1 MLDRG
6 LAASLGLALAPSL
19 PGLWERWTA
28 PGGAFEH
35 GPLALP
41 LAAAVAWGRRERL
54 PPPRPAP
61 PALPLVAACGWAL
74 LAARLEAAPGLE
86 ALAWSCLLG
95 ATVLARGGAA
105 WLRTLAGPLLFVVAF
120 LVPWPQLLVAPLAH
134 ALKGAAAD
142 LAARL
147 LDGVGVPVVRVGTA
161 LHLRAATLTVD
172 EACGGL
178 RGLLGVLAL
187 ASLLAL
193 LEPDRRRRWTALAL
207 AVPAAVL
214 GNAVRVALLVA
225 LVDQGVESALRGPL
239 HAATGLLVYLVAF
252 GLLAGAACLVPRA
265 PGPAPSPAAPPTPG
279 PPGRSGVVLGV
290 LLGVVGGAAVAGL
303 CAAVRPASAAPGEAR
318 LGARV
323 PATLAG
329 WAGVELALPE
339 RAAAVLGSDDLLARR
354 YTRPG
359 RAPVDL
365 YVVLARREPW
375 RAWHHPAW
383 CFEGEGFALER
394 DEDAPSPAGLGG
406 GRWLAQRFRRGPL
419 VVTVRAGIAV
429 DGAFVDDPRD
439 PTAGL
444 ARLLARRLLT
454 LRGRTAALVRLSAA
468 GPEAEAA
475 VQAFADEALPEAVAA
490 LRPPG

>member
-19 PGLWERWTA
+19 PGLWARWTV
-28 PGGAFEH
+28 PDGAFEH

-41 LAAAVAWGRRERL
+41 LAAAVVWGRRL
-54 PPPRPAP
+54 PPPRLTPR
-61 PALPLVAACGWAL
+61 ALPLVAACGWGL

-86 ALAWSCLLG
+86 ALAWCGLLA
-95 ATVLARGGAA
+95 ATLLARGGGA
-105 WLRTLAGPLLFVVAF
+105 WLRALAGPLLFVVAF

-134 ALKGAAAD
+134 ALKGLAAD

-147 LDGVGVPVVRVGTA
+147 LEGVGIPVVRVGAA

-187 ASLLAL
+187 AALLAL

-207 AVPAAVL
+207 ALPAAVL
-214 GNAVRVALLVA
+214 GNVVRVALLVA

-239 HAATGLLVYLVAF
+239 HAATGLVVYLVAF
-252 GLLAGAACLVPRA
+252 GLLAGATRLVPRA
-265 PGPAPSPAAPPTPG
+265 PAPAPSAPPAPG
-279 PPGRSGVVLGV
+279 PPGRGGSP
-290 LLGVVGGAAVAGL
+290 LLLLVAGAALAGL
-303 CAAVRPASAAPGEAR
+303 VAAVWPAAPVAEEAR
-318 LGARV
+318 LGALV

-329 WAGVELALPE
+329 RWTSVGLELPE
-339 RAAAVLGSDDLLARR
+339 RAATVLGSDDLLARR
-354 YTRPG
+354 YARPG
-359 RAPVDL
+359 ASPVDL

-383 CFEGEGFALER
+383 CFEGEGFTLER
-394 DEDAPSPAGLGG
+394 DDDAPSPAGLEDG

-419 VVTVRAGIAV
+419 VVAVRAGIAV

-454 LRGRTAALVRLSAA
+454 LRGRTAALVRLSATGA
-468 GPEAEAA
+468 DAEGA
-475 VQAFADEALPEAVAA
+475 VQAFADEALAQAVAA
-490 LRPPG
+490 LRAPE

>member
-1 MLDRG
+1 VLDRG

-19 PGLWERWTA
+19 PGLWARWTV
-28 PGGAFEH
+28 PDGAFEH

-41 LAAAVAWGRRERL
+41 LAAAVVWSRRDRL
-54 PPPRPAP
+54 PPARLTPM
-61 PALPLVAACGWAL
+61 ALPLVAACGWWL
-74 LAARLEAAPGLE
+74 VAARLAAAPGLE

-95 ATVLARGGAA
+95 ATVLARGGRA
-105 WLRTLAGPLLFVVAF
+105 WLRALAGPLLFVVAF
-120 LVPWPQLLVAPLAH
+120 LVPWPQLLVSPLAH
-134 ALKGAAAD
+134 ALKGVAAD

-147 LDGVGVPVVRVGTA
+147 LDALGVPVVRVGAA

-187 ASLLAL
+187 AALLAL

-239 HAATGLLVYLVAF
+239 HAATGLVVYLIAF
-252 GLLAGAACLVPRA
+252 GLLAGATWLVPRSPA
-265 PGPAPSPAAPPTPG
+265 QEPAPAPLPEGG
-279 PPGRSGVVLGV
+279 PPGRGGP
-290 LLGVVGGAAVAGL
+290 LLSLVGGAALAGL
-303 CAAVRPASAAPGEAR
+303 VVAAWPAAPVAEEAR

-323 PATLAG
+323 PSTLAG
-329 WAGVELALPE
+329 RWTSVELELPA
-339 RAAAVLGSDDLLARR
+339 RAAAVLGSDELLARR
-354 YTRPG
+354 YARPG
-359 RAPVDL
+359 LPPVDL

-394 DEDAPSPAGLGG
+394 DDDAPPPAGLEDG
-406 GRWLAQRFRRGPL
+406 GRWLAQRFRRGSL
-419 VVTVRAGIAV
+419 VVAVRAGIAV

-454 LRGRTAALVRLSAA
+454 LRGRTAALVRLSAT
-468 GPEAEAA
+468 GPEPEAA

-490 LRPPG
+490 LRAPE

>member
-1 MLDRG
+1 MLDRA

-19 PGLWERWTA
+19 PGLWARWTA

-41 LAAAVAWGRRERL
+41 LAAAAVWSRRDRL
-54 PPPRPAP
+54 PPPRVTPA
-61 PALPLVAACGWAL
+61 ALPLVAACGWGL
-74 LAARLEAAPGLE
+74 VAARLEAAPGLE
-86 ALAWSCLLG
+86 ALAWACLLA
-95 ATVLARGGAA
+95 ATVLARGGLA
-105 WLRTLAGPLLFVVAF
+105 WLRALAGPLLFVAAF
-120 LVPWPQLLVAPLAH
+120 LVPWPQLLVSPLAH
-134 ALKGAAAD
+134 ALKAVAAD

-147 LDGVGVPVVRVGTA
+147 LDGVGVPVVRVGAA

-187 ASLLAL
+187 AALLAL

-225 LVDQGVESALRGPL
+225 LVDQGVESALTGPL

-252 GLLAGAACLVPRA
+252 GLLAGATWLVPRSPA
-265 PGPAPSPAAPPTPG
+265 QRPPPPAPAAQ
-279 PPGRSGVVLGV
+279 PGRRATP
-290 LLGVVGGAAVAGL
+290 LLALVGAASLAGLVAGVWP
-303 CAAVRPASAAPGEAR
+303 APAVAEAR
-318 LGARV
+318 RLEALV

-329 WAGVELALPE
+329 RWTSVGLELPA
-339 RAAAVLGSDDLLARR
+339 RAAAVLGCDDLLARR
-354 YTRPG
+354 YARPG
-359 RAPVDL
+359 RPPVDL

-383 CFEGEGFALER
+383 CFEGEGFAFER
-394 DEDAPSPAGLGG
+394 DEDAPPPAGLADG

-419 VVTVRAGIAV
+419 VVAVRAGIAV

-439 PTAGL
+439 PNAGL

-454 LRGRTAALVRLSAA
+454 LRGRTAALVRLSAGGDA
-468 GPEAEAA
+468 AEAA
-475 VQAFADEALPEAVAA
+475 VQAFADEALGEVVAA
-490 LRPPG
+490 LRGAE